1 MSVRRKRYGKRKTLA
16 MPAPIRLA
24 APWLTAVLVFLVC
37 CLAATDTIKG
47 TALIVMLVALVA
59 GAFCFR
65 RLRERVHL
73 PLILLALYVLMD
85 FISTFYAPAGK
96 FALHEFLK
104 VMTAFS
110 TVIALLALT
119 PGEGTAPGR
128 RIATFVSRVT
138 AIAGFVSIDLIS
150 TRWISTAVVW
160 FLSRFGNSYT
170 QLEGL
175 AENTRM
181 LSLFTYPN
189 AFATMAGIGVLL
201 SLGLAVSSETVK
213 ERACHVVCLFI
224 SALSFVLVFSMGGSG
239 FIVVALIVY
248 LLLERKEHR
257 TDLFVL
263 MVEMLVLTGLAVI
276 PISMTSMKEWTQPRF
291 VPVLCTV
298 AGSVLIFLSDR
309 FAGQKLAG
317 KLKRHIKLL
326 LIVIAALLV
335 AVLIL
340 FVVACSLTGPVDI
353 AKGDNVSRSIYLDA
367 GEYTLESEYTG
378 GVVVSVRVRTEDE
391 SLTGN
396 RTLLYRGEL
405 SEATFTVPEGSLVA
419 IVNFTARNDA
429 HIEQVTYHSENGSGE
444 IPLDYKLLPDFISN
458 RIQGVFTNYNMILR
472 FVYFRDG
479 LRLFLRNPIAGLG
492 IGGFENAVASVQEFY
507 YESKY
512 VHNHYIQTL
521 VETGLIG
528 FILFVGLIVVSA
540 IAVLKSRKREQAH
553 PLTPALGAALVF
565 AALHAF
571 MEVSFSYY
579 CSLPILFC
587 LFGLINLCCGE
598 SIARPALSKK
608 VKGGALAVIGLYMVV
623 FLVLLCGNL
632 TARSMSSKTPTFNT
646 LVKAVDMDRYERAD
660 YMLSYVI
667 SSSNATDYPEIQ
679 EQAAEYAERL
689 EKISS
694 NTIPIYLAE
703 YYFRNSDPDKA
714 MSMVEKYVAYVSG
727 NPDAW
732 KQAFNLLQRFYD
744 GSAEF
749 RDGVLHIAQML
760 ADYNATS
767 LEEIVLSEENR
778 AFLAQFG
785 A

>member
-1 MSVRRKRYGKRKTLA
+1 MRRKRYGKRKA
-16 MPAPIRLA
+16 VAVPAPIRLA

-37 CLAATDTIKG
+37 CFSATDTIKG
-47 TALIVMLVALVA
+47 TALIVILVALVA
-59 GAFCFR
+59 GAFRFR
-65 RLRERVHL
+65 RLRERVYL

-104 VMTAFS
+104 VITAFA

-119 PGEGTAPGR
+119 PGEDAAPGR
-128 RIATFVSRVT
+128 RIATFVSRAT

-160 FLSRFGNSYT
+160 FLSLFGDSYT

-175 AENTRM
+175 VENTRM

-189 AFATMAGIGVLL
+189 AFATMAGVGVLL
-201 SLGLAVSSETVK
+201 SLGLAVSAETVK

-224 SALSFVLVFSMGGSG
+224 SALSFILVFSMGGTA
-239 FIVVALIVY
+239 FIVLAFIAYLI
-248 LLLERKEHR
+248 LEHKER
-257 TDLFVL
+257 RADLFVL
-263 MVEMLVLTGLAVI
+263 MVETLVLAVAAVVLI
-276 PISMTSMKEWTQPRF
+276 AMTSMTKWTDPRLIPLLCVCAGAVLLLLADRF
-291 VPVLCTV
+291 VGQKVGEKLKKYMKGLLIAIVVALIVFV
-298 AGSVLIFLSDR
+298 AGAMMAF
-309 FAGQKLAG
+309 
-317 KLKRHIKLL
+317 
-326 LIVIAALLV
+326 
-335 AVLIL
+335 
-340 FVVACSLTGPVDI
+340 SLTKPIEVPKEDRL
-353 AKGDNVSRSIYLDA
+353 SRVVYLEP
-367 GEYTLESEYTG
+367 GEYTVEVEADAGMWVNIRSRSEEEALVG
-378 GVVVSVRVRTEDE
+378 D
-391 SLTGN
+391 
-396 RTLLYRGEL
+396 RTLLYRGKL
-405 SEATFTVPEGSLVA
+405 KDATFTVPEGCLAVYFYVA
-419 IVNFTARNDA
+419 PDRDVR
-429 HIEQVTYHSENGSGE
+429 IERISCVSDSDTVDV
-444 IPLDYKLLPDFISN
+444 PLDYILLPDFIVN
-458 RIQGVFTNYNMILR
+458 RTQGLLANYNMILR

-479 LRLFLRNPIAGLG
+479 LRLFLRNPIVGLG

-528 FILFVGLIVVSA
+528 FILFVGLIVVSG
-540 IAVLKSRKREQAH
+540 ISVLKSRKRGNAH

-565 AALHAF
+565 VALHAF

-598 SIARPALSKK
+598 AIVRPVLSKK
-608 VKGGALAVIGLYMVV
+608 VRGGVLAVVALYLLV
-623 FLVLLCGNL
+623 FFVILCGNL
-632 TARSMSSKTPTFNT
+632 MARSMSSKNPTFNT
-646 LVKAVDMDRYERAD
+646 LVKAAEMDRYERAD

-667 SSSNATDYPEIQ
+667 SSSSAADYPEIQ
-679 EQAAEYAERL
+679 EQAAEYAEQL

-703 YYFRNSDPDKA
+703 YYFRNSDTEKA

-732 KQAFNLLQRFYD
+732 KQAFNLLRRFYD
-744 GSAEF
+744 GSEAY
-749 RDGVLHIAQML
+749 RDGVLRVAKML
-760 ADYNATS
+760 EDYNATS
-767 LEEIVLSEENR
+767 LEEIVLNEENQ
-778 AFLAQFG
+778 AFLAQLG